1 MPAPLGRGRRRP
13 RDRLKK
19 AHANRLF
26 PSDLISDSPA
36 GATPGITPF
45 GRSQAG
51 CPRHSDGAGGGS
63 GIDSKK
69 LTPSG
74 YFLRSAI
81 ASLRRI
87 AWYGANSVGVGS
99 EVRRALL
106 GLAFGLALAVRP
118 TGSAEAPRA
127 RAGPEDAFCGAV
139 CAERLERIFGLPLR
153 VEGPTWTMCGVPAR
167 WLWP

>member
-1 MPAPLGRGRRRP
+1 MAT
-13 RDRLKK
+13 
-19 AHANRLF
+19 AA
-26 PSDLISDSPA
+26 SSVWISDSAA

-74 YFLRSAI
+74 YFLQSTI
-81 ASLRRI
+81 ASMRRI
-87 AWYGANSVGVGS
+87 SWCGTNSVGVGS

-106 GLAFGLALAVRP
+106 GLALTTKQAGQLD
-118 TGSAEAPRA
+118 PRA
-127 RAGPEDAFCGAV
+127 TVKARLARTFHRPGSDAVVVSGSGQPSV
-139 CAERLERIFGLPLR
+139 
-153 VEGPTWTMCGVPAR
+153 V
-167 WLWP
+167 